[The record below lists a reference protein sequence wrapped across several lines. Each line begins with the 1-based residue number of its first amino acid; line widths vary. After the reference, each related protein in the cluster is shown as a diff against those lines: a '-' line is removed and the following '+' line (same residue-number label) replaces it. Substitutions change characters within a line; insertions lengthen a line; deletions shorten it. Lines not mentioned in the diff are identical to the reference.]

1 MKYQIV
7 KEYSKKHES
16 SLADNVSQ
24 LNVVAHFKKEK
35 L

>member
-16 SLADNVSQ
+16 SLADNDLGLYEVG
-24 LNVVAHFKKEK
+24 V
-35 L
+35 